1 MKRSSTA
8 AGVRCEECGAEAGD
22 PTCYTAD
29 DAPTGYHAA
38 RRRAAEVLEEHRR
51 AEELEA
57 QRVRRAERSKLTEL
71 RVELAMA
78 KDEAKRLRE
87 ALAMV
92 ANVARAAMMPAG
104 PGEEGR

>member
-1 MKRSSTA
+1 MKRNSTA
-8 AGVRCEECGAEAGD
+8 AGVRCTECGAEAGD
-22 PTCYTAD
+22 PSCYTAD
-29 DAPTGYHAA
+29 DEPTGYHAA
-38 RRRAAEVLEEHRR
+38 RRRAAEELEEKRR

-57 QRVRRAERSKLTEL
+57 KRARRAERSTLTEL

-78 KDEAKRLRE
+78 RAETKRLRE

-104 PGEEGR
+104 PGEERR